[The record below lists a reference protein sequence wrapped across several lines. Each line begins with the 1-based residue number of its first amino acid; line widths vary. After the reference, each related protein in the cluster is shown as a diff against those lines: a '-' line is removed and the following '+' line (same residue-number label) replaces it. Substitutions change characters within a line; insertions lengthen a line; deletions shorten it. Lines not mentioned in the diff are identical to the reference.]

1 MHWAPLGSP
10 SAATPVAAAATPPQR
25 RPPPRLWA
33 AAAAR
38 ARLPGRALRPG
49 PPGMG
54 TGGTW

>member
-10 SAATPVAAAATPPQR
+10 SAATPVAAAATPPRR

-38 ARLPGRALRPG
+38 ARLPGRALQG

-54 TGGTW
+54 TGSGTW